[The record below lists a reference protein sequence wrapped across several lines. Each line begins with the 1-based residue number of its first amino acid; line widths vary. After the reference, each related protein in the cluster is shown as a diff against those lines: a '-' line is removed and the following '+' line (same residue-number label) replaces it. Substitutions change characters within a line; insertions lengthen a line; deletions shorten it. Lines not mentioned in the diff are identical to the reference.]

1 MLQAKFLA
9 TIRNANDVF
18 MKFIGSP
25 TTCPVPWDI
34 SVFDSINIM
43 TQNIGHH
50 AGRMGDPDPLTFL
63 QDQFCKSSKTEE
75 NLLEGVTS

>member
-34 SVFDSINIM
+34 SVFDFINIM

-50 AGRMGDPDPLTFL
+50 AGANG
-63 QDQFCKSSKTEE
+63 
-75 NLLEGVTS
+75 